1 MRMSSYKRVLSLTAV
16 LLLIITVSA
25 IYIHQNDPQTKEN
38 IRLFNIKQTL
48 GTPIDAEFLSIKQ
61 YDLLDQSITVY
72 TWRQKNTLYEAQLDE
87 RGSIIKATTYQHNT
101 NETNITMTPALA
113 ETLAQQKL
121 ITETQY
127 PPGHPN
133 LSKPKFDYY
142 TYRPKGPNWVV
153 SWGLHSG
160 NYTISNVGFEVI
172 VYTETGETVVENN
185 EFDEVTE
192 IPAFD
197 PPTVS
202 SEEAEQL
209 AAGYFKEY
217 MEYAS
222 AESTRVHS
230 IRISPPDD
238 FFIRQ
243 PYRLYWSV
251 SVQGMGLLGGVPT
264 RITPVFLIDAYTGE
278 LLSSFHISI
287 GWDAINWE
295 SRSYPYYGSIYP
307 KIIDNTPQG
316 YDFPLSI
323 EEVKEQLSNH
333 SALYRS
339 NINGTFR
346 IRVYDETSIS
356 NSLSWDTIIV
366 EIIENRPVIA
376 SYWSASNNWIKTGL
390 IKPPDSIRSFV
401 NADSL
406 IDGLFIVIDP
416 ITGEL
421 THFYNSTRVN
431 PPTNTLNITR
441 EQAINITAT
450 SPITDPKNKIIAP
463 ESLRLAEPRII
474 KPDWISQLAHIGDYS
489 RLYIAEGNQSE
500 PRIYWLIEYVSY
512 PEVHGGYTGTYL
524 VDAETG
530 QLALALEDQPLPD
543 LMFRGNAPEHIT
555 LKRGETTAFNIT
567 VTAAPTLEAQL
578 PVTLT
583 ADRIP
588 AGVTATIQRD
598 THQLSNQKPA
608 VFKITLTVSTDAPIG
623 SYDTGF
629 SIQLLG
635 TRTSVYT
642 ELEVTP

>member
-1 MRMSSYKRVLSLTAV
+1 
-16 LLLIITVSA
+16 
-25 IYIHQNDPQTKEN
+25 
-38 IRLFNIKQTL
+38 
-48 GTPIDAEFLSIKQ
+48 
-61 YDLLDQSITVY
+61 
-72 TWRQKNTLYEAQLDE
+72 
-87 RGSIIKATTYQHNT
+87 
-101 NETNITMTPALA
+101 MTPALA

-133 LSKPKFDYY
+133 LSEPTFKYY

-153 SWGLHSG
+153 EWRLHSG
-160 NYTISNVGFEVI
+160 NYTISNVHFEVI
-172 VYTETGETVVENN
+172 VYTETGETSVDYN
-185 EFDEVTE
+185 EFNEVTE
-192 IPAFD
+192 IPEFD
-197 PPTVS
+197 TPTVS
-202 SEEAEQL
+202 SEEAKQL
-209 AAGYFKEY
+209 AARYFKESR
-217 MEYAS
+217 EYAIV
-222 AESTRVHS
+222 ESTRVHS
-230 IRISPPDD
+230 IWISPPDD
-238 FFIRQ
+238 FFIRP

-251 SVQGMGLLGGVPT
+251 SVSGMWLDDGVPT
-264 RITPVFLIDAYTGE
+264 SRAPTFHIDAYTGE
-278 LLSSFHISI
+278 LISSIYI
-287 GWDAINWE
+287 GWGWDAINWK

-356 NSLSWDTIIV
+356 NSLSWDTIIL

-390 IKPPDSIRSFV
+390 IKPPDSIQSFI
-401 NADSL
+401 NADGL

-463 ESLRLAEPRII
+463 ENLRLAEPRII
-474 KPDWISQLAHIGDYS
+474 KPDWISQLAYIGDYS
-489 RLYIAEGNQSE
+489 HLYIAEGNQSE
-500 PRIYWLIEYVSY
+500 PRIYWLIEYESY
-512 PEVHGGYTGTYL
+512 PDVHGGYTGTYL

-530 QLALALEDQPLPD
+530 QLALAIEDQPLPD

-555 LKRGETTAFNIT
+555 LRRGETITFNIT

-583 ADRIP
+583 VDQIP
-588 AGVTATIQRD
+588 AGVTATI
-598 THQLSNQKPA
+598 HKEMKQLSNQKPA
-608 VFKITLTVSTDAPIG
+608 IFNVTLTASLDAPPG
-623 SYDTGF
+623 AHRLSF
-629 SIQLLG
+629 KAQLLG

-642 ELEVTP
+642 ELGVTP

>member
-1 MRMSSYKRVLSLTAV
+1 LKSRQQLVAITAI
-16 LLLIITVSA
+16 LLIIITASA
-25 IYIHQNDPQTKEN
+25 VYVYQTDPRIKEYIK
-38 IRLFNIKQTL
+38 LSGIKQKL
-48 GTPIDAEFLSIKQ
+48 NTPANAEFLGIKQ
-61 YDLLDQSITVY
+61 YELLDQSITVY
-72 TWRQKNTLYEAQLDE
+72 TWRQENTLFEAQLDE
-87 RGSIIKATTYQHNT
+87 QGSIIKATTYQHNT

-121 ITETQY
+121 ISATQY

-133 LSKPKFDYY
+133 LSEPTFEYY

-153 SWGLHSG
+153 KWRLHSG
-160 NYTISNVGFEVI
+160 NYTIFNVGFEVI
-172 VYTETGETVVENN
+172 VYTETGETSVDYN
-185 EFDEVTE
+185 EFNEVTE
-192 IPAFD
+192 IPVFD
-197 PPTVS
+197 PPKVR

-209 AAGYFKEY
+209 AADYFKEY
-217 MEYAS
+217 MEYAT
-222 AESTRVHS
+222 AESTRDHG
-230 IRISPPDD
+230 IWISPPDD
-238 FFIRQ
+238 FFIRS
-243 PYRLYWSV
+243 PYRLYRSV
-251 SVQGMGLLGGVPT
+251 SVQGIGLLGGVPT

-278 LLSSFHISI
+278 LLSSYHISV
-287 GWDAINWE
+287 GWDAINWK

-333 SALYRS
+333 SASYRS
-339 NINGTFR
+339 NINGTIR
-346 IRVYDETSIS
+346 IRTYDETSIS
-356 NSLSWDTIIV
+356 NSLSWDTIIL
-366 EIIENRPVIA
+366 EIYENRPVMA
-376 SYWSASNNWIKTGL
+376 SYWSASNNWIKSGL
-390 IKPPDSIRSFV
+390 IKPPDSIRSFI